1 MVKEMAEGKR
11 KQEAE
16 SSNGGDGGGV
26 STLFASSF
34 FSRFLITKS
43 SHSSSPLPD
52 FFLTLNWAVVLFFFN
67 RKVLAVARQ
76 FLSAS
81 GICLSHYG
89 RASFERGL
97 TLNEKM

>member
-34 FSRFLITKS
+34 FLRFLINKS
-43 SHSSSPLPD
+43 YHSSSPLLD
-52 FFLTLNWAVVLFFFN
+52 FFLTVN
-67 RKVLAVARQ
+67 
-76 FLSAS
+76 
-81 GICLSHYG
+81 
-89 RASFERGL
+89 
-97 TLNEKM
+97 